1 MSPLIKLTS
10 LSLIGGRNKIK
21 VIQMLSISKKCAMIG
36 VAVIAAAA
44 LVIGLAFSKKNKIA
58 SNALSSSATEGLSYP
73 FMATETNEGPMHVK
87 LAPGV
92 DASYLEQFG
101 SVTPLF
107 TLPYDT
113 LKELSGSKPGLDL
126 TLWYRVMPNLSI
138 SSTQEVYYLLDQD
151 YVTAI
156 VIPVS
161 SPPPRVDYP
170 PPHRQLQGTP
180 NFESNQDYLRPNSA
194 TNNGIDAEYSWTF
207 EGGTGEG
214 VTIYDIEHGW
224 NLFHEDVTSSFI
236 ATLVPPGAIG
246 IPFNDNDSHG
256 TAVLGEMIGT
266 SNGFGVKG
274 ISHGATAKVA
284 PENTNLL
291 GPNRANAIILAT
303 NDGKP
308 GDVILLEMQT
318 AACDSNKFGPAEWA
332 QDVFD
337 ATEAAVRKG
346 LIVVAA
352 AGNGEENV
360 GIDLDSPQCN
370 GRFDRTNRDS
380 GAIIVGAGGSGRP
393 GCDPAR
399 QKMGF
404 SSFGSRVDV
413 HGWGECVW
421 SMGYGTG
428 HQSAANPPDRNTF
441 YTATF
446 SGTSSASPFVAAAA
460 ANIQGIAMKRFG
472 FPLDPRVV
480 RKLLTDTGLP
490 QLGNLEVGRIGPLV
504 NLRNAIDKL
513 LDGEITSRPTR
524 TPTRAKA
531 NKAGKTL

>member
-1 MSPLIKLTS
+1 
-10 LSLIGGRNKIK
+10 
-21 VIQMLSISKKCAMIG
+21 MIG

-92 DASYLEQFG
+92 DASYLEKFG

-113 LKELSGSKPGLDL
+113 LKELSGSKPGLPDL
-126 TLWYRVMPNLSI
+126 TLWYRIMPDLG
-138 SSTQEVYYLLDQD
+138 SSTQEVAYLLDQD
-151 YVTAI
+151 YVTDI
-156 VIPVS
+156 VIPVY

-170 PPHRQLQGTP
+170 PPHGVHRRVQSGTP
-180 NFESNQDYLRPNSA
+180 LFEANQGYLRRNEQG
-194 TNNGIDAEYSWTF
+194 NNGIDAEYSWTF

-214 VTIYDIEHGW
+214 VTIYDIEYGW
-224 NLFHEDVTSSFI
+224 NLFHEDLTSSFI

-246 IPFNDNDSHG
+246 IPFTDNDNHG

-266 SNGFGVKG
+266 SNAFGVKG

-284 PENTNLL
+284 PERTNLL
-291 GPNRANAIILAT
+291 GPNRANAILLAT

-318 AACDSNKFGPAEWA
+318 PVCGGACGNDQKGCGPAEWA
-332 QDVFD
+332 ADVFE
-337 ATEAAVRKG
+337 ATVAAVRKG
-346 LIVVAA
+346 LVVVAA
-352 AGNGEENV
+352 AGNGDFN
-360 GIDLDSPQCN
+360 LDSDQCN
-370 GRFDRTNRDS
+370 GRFDRTNPERDS
-380 GAIIVGAGGSGRP
+380 GAIIVGAGGPGRP
-393 GCDPAR
+393 GCGSAR
-399 QKMGF
+399 VKLDF

-413 HGWGECVW
+413 HGWGECIW
-421 SMGYGTG
+421 TTGYGTG
-428 HQSAANPPDRNTF
+428 HQSAVNPLDRNTF
-441 YTATF
+441 YTGTF
-446 SGTSSASPFVAAAA
+446 SGTSGASPFVAAAA

-490 QLGNLEVGRIGPLV
+490 QLGEGGRIGPLV

-531 NKAGKTL
+531 NKAGKKL

>member
-1 MSPLIKLTS
+1 
-10 LSLIGGRNKIK
+10 
-21 VIQMLSISKKCAMIG
+21 MLSISKKCVMIG

-113 LKELSGSKPGLDL
+113 LKELSGSNPGLDL
-126 TLWYRVMPNLSI
+126 TLWYRVMPDLSI
-138 SSTQEVYYLLDQD
+138 SSTQKVEYLLDQD
-151 YVTAI
+151 NVTAI

-170 PPHRQLQGTP
+170 PPHGVHRRVQSVTPLFEADQG
-180 NFESNQDYLRPNSA
+180 YLRRNEQG
-194 TNNGIDAEYSWTF
+194 NNGIDAEYSWTF

-214 VTIYDIEHGW
+214 VTIYDIEQGW
-224 NLFHEDVTSSFI
+224 NLFHEDLTSSFI

-246 IPFNDNDSHG
+246 IPFNDNDNHG

-274 ISHGATAKVA
+274 ISHRAIAKVA
-284 PENTNLL
+284 PESTNLL
-291 GPNRANAIILAT
+291 GPNRANAILLAT

-308 GDVILLEMQT
+308 GDVILLEMQIG
-318 AACDSNKFGPAEWA
+318 ACGVGACDTDAQLGCGPAEWA
-332 QDVFD
+332 DDVFD
-337 ATEAAVRKG
+337 ATVAAVRKG

-352 AGNGEENV
+352 AGNGNV
-360 GIDLDSPQCN
+360 NLDSPQCN
-370 GRFDRTNRDS
+370 GRFDRTNPERDS
-380 GAIIVGAGGSGRP
+380 GAIIVGAGGSGKP
-393 GCDPAR
+393 GCRPDRPATLAR
-399 QKMGF
+399 QKMDF

-421 SMGYGTG
+421 STGYGDG
-428 HQSAANPPDRNTF
+428 HQSAANPLDRNILYTGTF
-441 YTATF
+441 A
-446 SGTSSASPFVAAAA
+446 GTSSASPFVAAAA

-490 QLGNLEVGRIGPLV
+490 QLGEGGLIGPLV

-524 TPTRAKA
+524 APTRAKA
-531 NKAGKTL
+531 NKAGKAL